1 MSIATMKV
9 ARLDV
14 LQRLLV
20 GSEFN
25 AAAVVTRDYSCQ
37 NEDLY
42 LSYSFCSGL
51 LLIELVPITSVVLEC
66 NFE

>member
-1 MSIATMKV
+1 MKV

-20 GSEFN
+20 VNEFN
-25 AAAVVTRDYSCQ
+25 AAAVATRDYSCQ

-42 LSYSFCSGL
+42 LSYVFSSRLF
-51 LLIELVPITSVVLEC
+51 LI
-66 NFE
+66 